1 MVDLAQQLQ
10 AIRSDDPGRRKA
22 ERTLMAG
29 FPAHVDSSL
38 LTIAP
43 RGTVS
48 GLSVR
53 DYATDKYIR
62 IERCMAD
69 DEAVLFC
76 GDPLS
81 FLSGHRLPACMHRPD
96 GLEMARQAPATRL
109 STPFFLYAAFWYMYR
124 PRGFPRTC
132 VRCVSSNEI
141 RAFLFFTHKS

>member
-109 STPFFLYAAFWYMYR
+109 STPFFLYADQEATLD
-124 PRGFPRTC
+124 PRC
-132 VRCVSSNEI
+132 LALWHDDS
-141 RAFLFFTHKS
+141 